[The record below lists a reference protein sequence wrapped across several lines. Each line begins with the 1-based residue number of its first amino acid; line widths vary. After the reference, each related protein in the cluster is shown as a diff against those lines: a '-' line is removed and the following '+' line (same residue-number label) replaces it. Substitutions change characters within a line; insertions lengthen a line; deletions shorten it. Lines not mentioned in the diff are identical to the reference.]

1 MSVLTCIF
9 NFISDVFISLDR
21 QPLLVINVHDT
32 FLCNYAHL
40 YLLEDV
46 IESQFVT
53 SERLN
58 NICWNQHICV
68 TISRAWPCPSVSN
81 LQKGLNNDKKWYM
94 NCVICKWDNYCVYI
108 STRQFLKVLLTWINV
123 YNTYWLNETKS
134 HLEHY
139 QI

>member
-1 MSVLTCIF
+1 MSVLICIF
-9 NFISDVFISLDR
+9 NLISYVCISLDR
-21 QPLLVINVHDT
+21 QPFWYSIYTWISFVTMLI
-32 FLCNYAHL
+32 Y
-40 YLLEDV
+40 V